1 MNGGM
6 LAPLGM
12 NSGII
17 HHSSFNHSS
26 FTVAHSRKILLLM
39 FALLLAAGAGIAQ
52 QSRKELEEKRKK
64 LLKDIEQTSSLLKQ
78 TKEDK
83 AATLSRYVTLQKQIN
98 KRQQLVETINEEMGF
113 LLNNMERTAT
123 VVIALNDDIER
134 LKTEYV
140 KIARHAYRQKLTHSK
155 WLFLLSAKNFN
166 DAFRRWQY
174 LRQYDRYRQR
184 QARLILDTQQ
194 TLLDKIKA
202 LEDRKRE
209 KESLL
214 SSEQRQSRML
224 GLEMEVKNQLLV
236 ELKGDESRLAH
247 DLESKQAAANKLNKA
262 IEKVIRD
269 EMERIRRE
277 ERSAAAAASAAT
289 PGKAAVPTAT
299 PEATTLS
306 NEFNNNRGSLP
317 WPVKNGVITG
327 RFGRQPH
334 PTIPNIEIVNNG
346 IDIQTDQGAQVRSV
360 FEGTVVGTQF
370 IPGFDYMVI
379 LQHGSYYT
387 VYSNLEEVSV
397 KKGDK
402 IIIGQSL
409 GRVSTDQKTNTSE
422 VHFEIWKEKTRLNP
436 QDWVRK

>member
-1 MNGGM
+1 M
-6 LAPLGM
+6 
-12 NSGII
+12 
-17 HHSSFNHSS
+17 
-26 FTVAHSRKILLLM
+26 
-39 FALLLAAGAGIAQ
+39 LLAMGTGIAQ
-52 QSRKELEEKRKK
+52 QSRKELEDKRKK

-83 AATLSRYVTLQKQIN
+83 EATLSRYVTLQKQIN
-98 KRQQLVETINEEMGF
+98 KRKQLVETLQAEMQY
-113 LLNNMERTAT
+113 LLENVERTAT
-123 VVIALNDDIER
+123 VVLALNEDTDR
-134 LKTEYV
+134 LKEEYT
-140 KIARHAYRQKLTHSK
+140 KIARHAYRQRLMHSK
-155 WLFLLSAKNFN
+155 WLFLLSAKSFN

-184 QARLILDTQQ
+184 QASLILDTQQ
-194 TLLDKIKA
+194 MLLDKIKS

-209 KESLL
+209 KENLL
-214 SSEQRQSRML
+214 GTEKRQSQML
-224 GLEMEVKNQLLV
+224 GLEMEAKNRLL
-236 ELKGDESRLAH
+236 ETLKGDESRLAR
-247 DLESKQAAANKLNKA
+247 DLEAKQVAATKLNNA
-262 IEKVIRD
+262 IEKVIRE

-289 PGKAAVPTAT
+289 PGKTVAPTAT
-299 PEATTLS
+299 PEATSLS
-306 NEFNNNRGSLP
+306 KEFNNNRGSLP

-327 RFGRQPH
+327 YFGRQPH

-402 IIIGQSL
+402 VAIRQSIGK
-409 GRVSTDQKTNTSE
+409 VSTDRKTNTSA

-436 QDWVRK
+436 QDWVGK

>member
-1 MNGGM
+1 MKM
-6 LAPLGM
+6 
-12 NSGII
+12 
-17 HHSSFNHSS
+17 
-26 FTVAHSRKILLLM
+26 AHSRKKILLLV
-39 FALLLAAGAGIAQ
+39 ALLLAIGAGIAQ
-52 QSRKELEEKRKK
+52 QNRRELEDKRKK
-64 LLKDIEQTSSLLKQ
+64 LLKDIEQTSGLLKQ

-83 AATLSRYVTLQKQIN
+83 AATLSRYVTLQKQIS
-98 KRQQLVETINEEMGF
+98 KRQQLVETLQAEMGY
-113 LLNNMERTAT
+113 LLENVERTAT
-123 VVIALNDDIER
+123 VVLALNDDTER
-134 LKTEYV
+134 LKVEYT
-140 KIARHAYRQKLTHSK
+140 KIARHAYRQRLMHSK
-155 WLFLLSAKNFN
+155 WLFLLSAKSFN

-184 QARLILDTQQ
+184 QGRLILDTQQ
-194 TLLDKIKA
+194 MLLSKIKS

-214 SSEQRQSRML
+214 GAEKRHSQML
-224 GLEMEVKNQLLV
+224 GLEMEAKNRLL
-236 ELKGDESRLAH
+236 ETLKGDESRLAH
-247 DLESKQAAANKLNKA
+247 DLEAKQAAATKLNNA
-262 IEKVIRD
+262 IEKVIRE

-277 ERSAAAAASAAT
+277 ERSAAAAASSSGAT
-289 PGKAAVPTAT
+289 ASSGKAAVPTAT
-299 PEATTLS
+299 PEVAS
-306 NEFNNNRGSLP
+306 ISKDFQNNKGSLP

-327 RFGRQPH
+327 YFGRQPH

-346 IDIQTDQGAQVRSV
+346 IDIRTDEGAQVRAI

-402 IIIGQSL
+402 VAIRQSL
-409 GRVSTDQKTNTSE
+409 GKVSTDRKDNTSE

-436 QDWVRK
+436 QDWVGK

>member
-1 MNGGM
+1 M
-6 LAPLGM
+6 
-12 NSGII
+12 S
-17 HHSSFNHSS
+17 
-26 FTVAHSRKILLLM
+26 HSRKILW
-39 FALLLAAGAGIAQ
+39 LLLFMLLAMGTGIAQ
-52 QSRKELEEKRKK
+52 QSRKELEDKRKK

-78 TKEDK
+78 TKQDK
-83 AATLSRYVTLQKQIN
+83 EATLSRYVTLQKQIN
-98 KRQQLVETINEEMGF
+98 KRKQLVETLQAEMQY
-113 LLNNMERTAT
+113 LLENVERTAT
-123 VVIALNDDIER
+123 VVLALNEDTDR
-134 LKTEYV
+134 LMEEYT
-140 KIARHAYRQKLTHSK
+140 KIARHAYRQRLMHSK
-155 WLFLLSAKNFN
+155 WLFLLSAKSFN

-194 TLLDKIKA
+194 MLLDKIKS

-209 KESLL
+209 KENLL
-214 SSEQRQSRML
+214 GTEKRQSQML
-224 GLEMEVKNQLLV
+224 GLEMEAKNRLL
-236 ELKGDESRLAH
+236 ETLKGDESRLAR
-247 DLESKQAAANKLNKA
+247 DLEAKQVAATKLNNA
-262 IEKVIRD
+262 IEKVIRE

-289 PGKAAVPTAT
+289 PGKTVAPTAT
-299 PEATTLS
+299 PEATSLS
-306 NEFNNNRGSLP
+306 KEFNNNRGSLP

-327 RFGRQPH
+327 YFGRQPH

-402 IIIGQSL
+402 VAIRQSIGK
-409 GRVSTDQKTNTSE
+409 VSTDRKTNTSA

-436 QDWVRK
+436 QDWVGK